1 VTPSRIGS
9 PPEWN
14 TLHFCAMPTNVDRA
28 YALEHRYALASG
40 RVYLTGVQALVR
52 LPIEQRRRDAAAG
65 LDTAGFVSGYR
76 GSPLGTYDM
85 ALWDAQRFLDEHRI
99 RFEPGVNEDLAA
111 TAVWGTQQAALHPRP
126 RHQGVFGIWYGKGP
140 GVDRSCDALKHGNY
154 AGASRHGGVLVLCGD
169 DPGARSSSIAHQSE
183 PALIHCGIP
192 ILNPASVQE
201 YLDLGLQGFALSR
214 FSGSWVAMKCLT
226 DTVDSARS
234 VEVGPERLRIVEPD
248 FPVPPGGLH
257 IAWANH
263 PLQVEQRLYQHRLP
277 AVQAFARANRLDR
290 VAVRAEGGRRR
301 LGIVTTGKAYLDV
314 RQALDE
320 LGIDARRAAGIGL
333 EVYKVALVW
342 PLEPEGARRFCAGLE
357 DVLVVEE
364 KRPIL
369 EEQLAR
375 LLYDESE
382 RPRLAGKRDGPGAPL
397 VPSEGELAPAAVAEA
412 IRRWLERRVPAQ
424 GAERL
429 ALRDMEHGA
438 QRLALRDMEHGAE
451 RPALRDMEHGAE
463 RLALRDMEH
472 GAERPALRDTSL
484 PPRPPEPAAA
494 AQAAGL
500 MRLPS
505 FCSGC
510 PHNTSTVVP
519 EGSVALG
526 GIGCHGMAVWLPER
540 RTLAVTQMGGEGA
553 NWIGQ
558 APYVETPHVYQN
570 MGDGTYFHSGLLAI
584 RAAVA
589 AKVNVTYKILANG
602 AVAMT
607 GGQPIDGEP
616 LLRGEVSV
624 PEIVRQLHAEG
635 VARIEVVADDPGRH
649 ARGAFP
655 PGVAVH
661 PREALDRVQRAL
673 REVPGVTA
681 LVYDQACAAEARRLR
696 KQGAFPDPDRR
707 VVINE
712 AVCEGCG
719 DCSVVSNC
727 ISVEPVETGLG
738 RKRRIDQSSCNKDYS
753 CLQGYCPSFATIEG
767 GRLLKRA
774 GGADDGG
781 DALFAGLS
789 EPARADTARP
799 FDVLVTGIG
808 GSGVVTV
815 GALLGMAAHLE
826 GRGCSVLDVTGLAQ
840 KNGPVTSHVRVADRP
855 EDLHATRIAAGNAD
869 LVLGCDIVVTAG
881 ADPLSRIGKGRTTAI
896 VNTHVAPTADFATHP
911 DLDLSPARMEAA
923 IRAAAGD
930 EGCWFVAATELATA
944 LLGDAIATNLFLVG
958 YALQKGRLPV
968 GLAAL
973 DRAIELNGRA
983 LAMNRRALAWGRL
996 AAVDLEAVRRAARAG
1011 LPAPAP
1017 PAAGDPL
1024 EVLVAHRVQLL
1035 TAYQDARY
1043 AARYRA
1049 LVERVAARERQTC
1062 GEPLRLAPAVARYAS
1077 KLMAYKDEYEVA
1089 RLWSDGSFRAQLER
1103 EFESWDRIRLH
1114 LAPQLAN
1121 PRDPD
1126 TGRARKWAL
1135 GPWSL
1140 RAMGVLARLRF
1151 LRGTPLDPFGWT
1163 AHRRLERRL
1172 VREYQATVEE
1182 LLVRLRPENRE
1193 LAVEIASVPESIRGF
1208 DLVKERHLEQAR
1220 ARQRELLARL
1230 RG

>member
-1 VTPSRIGS
+1 MPVRPL
-9 PPEWN
+9 N
-14 TLHFCAMPTNVDRA
+14 TG
-28 YALEHRYALASG
+28 YALDDRYALASG

-111 TAVWGTQQAALHPRP
+111 TAVWGTQQAALHPKP
-126 RHQGVFGIWYGKGP
+126 RHQGVFGMWYGKGP

-201 YLDLGLQGFALSR
+201 YLDFGLYGFALSR

-234 VEVGPERLRIVEPD
+234 VEVGAERLRIVEPELSM
-248 FPVPPGGLH
+248 PPGGLH
-257 IAWANH
+257 IAWANY
-263 PLQVEQRLYQHRLP
+263 PLQVEQRLYQQRLP
-277 AVQAFARANRLDR
+277 AVQAFVRANGLDKS
-290 VAVRAEGGRRR
+290 VLGSSDSPLRRR
-301 LGIVTTGKAYLDV
+301 LGIVTAGKAYLDV
-314 RQALDE
+314 RQALDD
-320 LGIDARRAAGIGL
+320 LGIDPRRAAEIGL

-375 LLYDESE
+375 LLYNESA
-382 RPRLAGKRDGPGAPL
+382 RPRLAGKRDEQGALL

-412 IRRWLERRVPAQ
+412 IRRWLERRLP
-424 GAERL
+424 EL
-429 ALRDMEHGA
+429 AA
-438 QRLALRDMEHGAE
+438 
-451 RPALRDMEHGAE
+451 
-463 RLALRDMEH
+463 
-472 GAERPALRDTSL
+472 SL
-484 PPRPPEPAAA
+484 PPRPPEASAAA

-519 EGSVALG
+519 EGAIALG

-558 APYVETPHVYQN
+558 APYVETPHIYQN
-570 MGDGTYFHSGLLAI
+570 LGDGTYFHSGLLAI

-589 AKVNVTYKILANG
+589 AKVNITYKILANG

-624 PEIVRQLHAEG
+624 PAIVRQLHAEG
-635 VARIEVVADDPGRH
+635 VARIAVVADDPSRH
-649 ARGAFP
+649 ALGAFP

-661 PREALDRVQRAL
+661 PREELDRVQRAL
-673 REVPGVTA
+673 RDVPGVTA

-719 DCSVVSNC
+719 DCSVQSNC
-727 ISVEPVETGLG
+727 ISVEPVETELG
-738 RKRRIDQSSCNKDYS
+738 RKRRINQSSCNKDFS
-753 CLQGYCPSFATIEG
+753 CLQGYCPSFVTIEG
-767 GRLLKRA
+767 GRLRRQA
-774 GGADDGG
+774 SAGADDGG
-781 DALFAGLS
+781 DALFASLP
-789 EPARADTARP
+789 EPAVADTARP

-826 GRGCSVLDVTGLAQ
+826 GKGCSVLDVTGLAQ

-881 ADPLSRIGKGRTTAI
+881 ADPLARMAKGRTTAV

-930 EGCWFVAATELATA
+930 EGCSFVAATELATA

-958 YALQKGRLPV
+958 YALQMGRLPV
-968 GLAAL
+968 SLAAL

-996 AAVDLEAVRRAARAG
+996 AAVDLDAVRRAARAG
-1011 LPAPAP
+1011 RAEIATATPDAS
-1017 PAAGDPL
+1017 L
-1024 EVLVAHRVQLL
+1024 EALVAHRAGLL
-1035 TAYQDARY
+1035 AAYQDARY

-1049 LVERVAARERQTC
+1049 LVERVAARERAAC
-1062 GEPLRLAPAVARYAS
+1062 GEPLRLAPAVARYAY

-1103 EFESWDRIRLH
+1103 EFESWDTVRLH
-1114 LAPQLAN
+1114 LAPQLFN
-1121 PRDPD
+1121 PRDRA
-1126 TGRARKWAL
+1126 TGRARKWEL
-1135 GPWSL
+1135 GPWAL
-1140 RAMGVLARLRF
+1140 RAMGLLARFKF
-1151 LRGTPLDPFGWT
+1151 LRGTPFDPFGWT
-1163 AHRRLERRL
+1163 AHRRLERQL
-1172 VREYQATVEE
+1172 VREYEETVEE
-1182 LLVRLRPENRE
+1182 LLARLGPDTLDVSVR
-1193 LAVEIASVPESIRGF
+1193 IASVPEFIRGF
-1208 DLVKERHLEQAR
+1208 DLVKERHLEEAR
-1220 ARQRELLARL
+1220 ARQEELLAQLDR
-1230 RG
+1230 